1 MQSFRKIL
9 QKFHN
14 IFQYH
19 YPCIWFISIF
29 TIVLISFL
37 HFELKKNNKDLI
49 YWRNLVQ
56 FCYHELEQFALMIIM
71 FVILIKIIFV
81 AIILMSN
88 SRTVQWYDEL
98 TQLEVKKRYADFLL
112 LRLIADID
120 KIETKYLRNGKT
132 SDIITLKSFILA
144 HENMKKSV
152 ENFRKDARKLLTPN
166 EVEITLPIEE
176 VYGILESELSYIKR
190 SRFCNMDLEANEN
203 VIKKLVNP

>member
-1 MQSFRKIL
+1 
-9 QKFHN
+9 
-14 IFQYH
+14 
-19 YPCIWFISIF
+19 
-29 TIVLISFL
+29 
-37 HFELKKNNKDLI
+37 
-49 YWRNLVQ
+49 
-56 FCYHELEQFALMIIM
+56 
-71 FVILIKIIFV
+71 
-81 AIILMSN
+81 MSN

-98 TQLEVKKRYADFLL
+98 TQLEVKKRYADLLL

-120 KIETKYLRNGKT
+120 KIEAKYLRNGKT

-176 VYGILESELSYIKR
+176 VYGILENELSYIKR